1 MARTIIYT
9 YKNQEK
15 TLTFSYEKHHNIH
28 EAVAEAEGIDL
39 TEFLKMEM
47 QLEAIS
53 DTKSVRN
60 FRDNHFKKL
69 GFGIIT
75 LQPKENF
82 GVGKNQKR
90 LAKPICFSCNFKIP
104 IPKRLGV
111 AGRRQVSESP

>member
-90 LAKPICFSCNFKIP
+90 LAKHPRSCDLNSKKGLQCKPLIYSADLQL
-104 IPKRLGV
+104 I
-111 AGRRQVSESP
+111 